1 MNLCVLTVVCV
12 CVCVCVCVWC
22 LSVVKVVCVRES
34 CV

>member
-12 CVCVCVCVWC
+12 CVCVLC